1 MEINPNLYNPH
12 ERQIPFHQS
21 NARFRL
27 ICTGVGFGKS
37 AAGVNEL
44 LKQALQYPSL
54 YAMIAPTI
62 PMLKNSTLRE
72 FFKFCPHDL
81 IKDYNRTE
89 RKITLINGSEIIGL
103 SGDNERD
110 IDRLRGMNLGGAY
123 GDEIAICPEYMHN
136 ILIARLRDAK
146 GPQKIWYTTTPKGF
160 TWLYRIFVEKKN
172 NAGELFKT
180 PQDYEIFGGT
190 SHDNP
195 YTDQEYK
202 RVLTETYAG
211 SFSKQEIQGEFVGFE
226 GLVYPEFSRN
236 THITSLP
243 HAKLGVKRF
252 IAGVDWGYTNPSVIL
267 CIGIDGDD
275 RITVEE
281 EFYEKRVDHEQLKEQ
296 ALFLKKKYNI
306 GNFYCDPSEPMFIQ
320 SFQRAGINAVEAEN
334 EVMPGIKA
342 VAQMLQTAGDNRPR
356 LMVNQRCLN
365 TINEFQVYKYPNEK
379 EGKQVDEQPIK
390 VFDHAMDALRYA
402 VMSLGR
408 PKPVLSVAGAR
419 RR

>member
-1 MEINPNLYNPH
+1 MEIKLEAYTPH
-12 ERQIPFHQS
+12 QKQLAFHQS

-44 LKQALQYPSL
+44 IKTALQYKSL

-72 FFKFCPHDL
+72 FFKFCPHEL

-89 RKITLINGSEIIGL
+89 RKITFINDSEIIGL

-136 ILIARLRDAK
+136 ILVARLRDVK

-172 NAGELFKT
+172 SAGELFKT
-180 PQDYEIFGGT
+180 PTDYEIFGGT
-190 SHDNP
+190 SYDNP
-195 YTDQEYK
+195 YTDPEYK
-202 RVLTETYAG
+202 RVMTETYAG
-211 SFSKQEIQGEFVGFE
+211 SFSKQEIYGEFVGYE

-236 THITSLP
+236 EHITTSP
-243 HAKLGVKRF
+243 REQLGVKRF

-267 CIGIDGDD
+267 CIGVDGDG
-275 RITVEE
+275 RLVLEE
-281 EFYEKRVDHEQLKEQ
+281 ELYEKRMDHEQLKEI
-296 ALFLKKKYNI
+296 AVDLKKKYNI
-306 GNFYCDPSEPMFIQ
+306 EKFYCDPSEPMFIQ
-320 SFQRAGINAVEAEN
+320 SFQRAGLNAVEANN

-342 VAQMLQTAGDNRPR
+342 VAQMLQKAGDNKPR
-356 LMVNQRCLN
+356 LIVNQRCLN
-365 TINEFQVYKYPNEK
+365 TINEFQTYRYPDEK
-379 EGKQVDEQPIK
+379 EGKKVEEQPMK

-402 VMSLGR
+402 VMGVSKPRPSFAVLGA
-408 PKPVLSVAGAR
+408 SR
-419 RR
+419 R